1 MSITLSNL
9 RFESVGIAA
18 LKNMRMSYFYE
29 IKLSQELFLEWE
41 VQNGGQY
48 YKIFVNEHEI
58 IGYFILNK
66 DNVLV
71 EFYLIQDYII
81 KKEEIFSI
89 ILHEHVV
96 KKVYCKT
103 FDSLLLI
110 CSHVF
115 ARTSKVI
122 ATVFR
127 DYVSGILMELEG
139 AIRVRVAREAD
150 INKLLQYGDSGL
162 YETPEELKYTVS
174 NKTVYLFEKDNKL
187 IGCGY
192 LIRVLPDKNFYDIG
206 VWVNPDFRCQGYGTM
221 IVSHLK
227 KFCFSHGYSP
237 VCGCSVENTISRKVL
252 EKNGFISKYGILE
265 FEVSYHQ
272 FHV

>member
-9 RFESVGIAA
+9 RFESVNISA
-18 LKNMRMSYFYE
+18 LKNLRMSYFYE
-29 IKLSQELFLEWE
+29 IKLAQELYLEWE
-41 VQNGGQY
+41 VQKGGQY
-48 YKIFVNEHEI
+48 YKILANDHEI

-71 EFYLIQDYII
+71 EFYLIQDYIV
-81 KKEEIFSI
+81 KKEEIFSM
-89 ILHEHVV
+89 ILHEHAI

-103 FDSLLLI
+103 FDSILLI

-115 ARTSKVI
+115 ARSSKVM
-122 ATVFR
+122 ATIFR

-139 AIRVRVAREAD
+139 AIRVRVARESD
-150 INKLLQYGDSGL
+150 INKLLQYEGTGL
-162 YETPEELKYTVS
+162 YETPEDLKYTVS
-174 NKTVYLFEKDNKL
+174 NKMVYLFERDTNL

-192 LIRVLPDKNFYDIG
+192 LIRVLSDKNFYDIG
-206 VWVNPDFRCQGYGTM
+206 MWVNPEFRQQGYGTM
-221 IVSHLK
+221 IISHLK

-237 VCGCSVENTISRKVL
+237 ICGCSVENALSRKVL